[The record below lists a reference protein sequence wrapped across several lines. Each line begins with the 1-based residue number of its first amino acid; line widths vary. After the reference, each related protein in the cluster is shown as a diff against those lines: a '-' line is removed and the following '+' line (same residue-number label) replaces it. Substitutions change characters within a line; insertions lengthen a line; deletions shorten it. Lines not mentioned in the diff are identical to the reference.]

1 MYTHEKRKEILY
13 QKPIP
18 NFIQEWYNMQ
28 APYRLNQLLSPQDI
42 AYLNSIATSVKLSG
56 SPSKKKE
63 LITRLME
70 QRGFKRL
77 DCGTN
82 RIVYKFMEDQS
93 FLVKVAFDRVAISDN
108 LREYRNQEY
117 LRPFCAKCFEVS
129 PCGTVG
135 MFERVMPVKNREQ
148 FASIAYRVFDI
159 IVNCFIGKF
168 ILADFGTDYFKN
180 WGVRVGAFPV
190 IVDYPYLYELD
201 PAKIICNNRD
211 DHSPSGFCEGEI
223 DYEDGFNY
231 LYCKKCGKRYLASE
245 LAKEG
250 SDRSGF
256 SCKME
261 DSIML
266 EITIKKSNGTVVKL
280 GEEKKTNTYKK
291 LTRKEYKMKKSA
303 KNFDVVIEKANRTTE
318 EVVKPEE
325 PKVEEAKVAEEEVSY
340 VTETDKLCRQ
350 LEVTITKGSDTYV
363 GKSSEPAYTN
373 SYDIYGSAG
382 YLYGEGASLI
392 NDKEE
397 EESET
402 VYSSESDNVKMNNMS
417 EVIKTIMDVNRN
429 TADEEPEEAAVPDNV
444 YNQEFDASEDGE
456 EEDDSA
462 YYDDEPEVC
471 EGEVVDEEEIL
482 DEF

>member
-56 SPSKKKE
+56 SPTKKKE

-201 PAKIICNNRD
+201 PAKITCNNRD

-303 KNFDVVIEKANRTTE
+303 KNFDVVIERANRATE

-325 PKVEEAKVAEEEVSY
+325 PKVEEAKVAEEEISY

-350 LEVTITKGSDTYV
+350 LEVTITKGNDTYV

-392 NDKEE
+392 NDKED

-429 TADEEPEEAAVPDNV
+429 TVDEEPEEAAVPDNV
-444 YNQEFDASEDGE
+444 YNQEFDASEDDE

-471 EGEVVDEEEIL
+471 EGEVIDEEEIL

>member
-168 ILADFGTDYFKN
+168 ILADFGTEYFKN

-201 PAKIICNNRD
+201 PAKITCNNKD

-303 KNFDVVIEKANRTTE
+303 KNFDVVIERANRATE

-325 PKVEEAKVAEEEVSY
+325 PKVEEAKVAEEELSY

-350 LEVTITKGSDTYV
+350 LEVTITKGNDTYV
-363 GKSSEPAYTN
+363 GKSSEPAYVN

-382 YLYGEGASLI
+382 YLYGEGASLV
-392 NDKEE
+392 NDKKE

-402 VYSSESDNVKMNNMS
+402 VYSSESDDVKMNNMS

-429 TADEEPEEAAVPDNV
+429 TADKEPEEAAVPDNV
-444 YNQEFDASEDGE
+444 YNQKFDASEDD
-456 EEDDSA
+456 EDDSA
-462 YYDDEPEVC
+462 YYDDKPEVC
-471 EGEVVDEEEIL
+471 EGEVIDEKEIL